1 MYIKDPAVSQK
12 HGAITWNGERW
23 QIVDLGSSNGT
34 TVNDDELEED
44 GEPFS
49 LSDGDVVMIG
59 TDTTVK
65 ISITPAPSGS
75 NARAK
80 PAKVAK
86 KAAPKPRG
94 RPAKAAKAKA
104 APEPE
109 PEPEQPEVEPEPEPE
124 VEPEPVVEPEREEEA
139 MTVEGFLTAT
149 SDALIE
155 EVRVKAEEAAAAL
168 RRDFAAT
175 ASELRAECAAA
186 R

>member
-34 TVNDDELEED
+34 TVNDVELEED
-44 GEPFS
+44 GAPLS
-49 LSDGDVVMIG
+49 LSDGDVIMIG

-94 RPAKAAKAKA
+94 RTAKATTARAA
-104 APEPE
+104 PAPEPEQQAEPAPEPE
-109 PEPEQPEVEPEPEPE
+109 PE
-124 VEPEPVVEPEREEEA
+124 VEPEREEEA

-155 EVRVKAEEAAAAL
+155 EVRAKAEEAAAGL

>member
-109 PEPEQPEVEPEPEPE
+109 PEPEQPEVEPEP
-124 VEPEPVVEPEREEEA
+124 VVEPEREEEA

>member
-34 TVNDDELEED
+34 TVNDVELEED
-44 GEPFS
+44 GAPLS
-49 LSDGDVVMIG
+49 LSDGDVIMIG

-94 RPAKAAKAKA
+94 RAAKATKATA
-104 APEPE
+104 APEPA
-109 PEPEQPEVEPEPEPE
+109 PEPESE
-124 VEPEPVVEPEREEEA
+124 VEPEREEEA

-155 EVRVKAEEAAAAL
+155 EVRAKAEEAAAGL

>member
-75 NARAK
+75 NARGK

-94 RPAKAAKAKA
+94 RPAKATKAKA

-109 PEPEQPEVEPEPEPE
+109 PEPEQPE

-155 EVRVKAEEAAAAL
+155 EVRAKAEEAAAAL